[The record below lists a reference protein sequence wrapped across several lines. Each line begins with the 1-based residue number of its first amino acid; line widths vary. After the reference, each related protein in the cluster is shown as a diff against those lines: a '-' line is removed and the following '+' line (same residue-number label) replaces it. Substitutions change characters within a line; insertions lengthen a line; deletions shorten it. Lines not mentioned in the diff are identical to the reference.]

1 MPAEKPLPFT
11 IKKVTASVGEKE
23 TLVNFWLTNDQY
35 KLWLDQI
42 TWRGQR
48 ELTEFS
54 PEADALIKE
63 SLSAL
68 INLINELKRT
78 GRAY

>member
-1 MPAEKPLPFT
+1 MPAEKLPFT
-11 IKKVTASVGEKE
+11 IKKVTAAVGEKE

-54 PEADALIKE
+54 PEADALITE